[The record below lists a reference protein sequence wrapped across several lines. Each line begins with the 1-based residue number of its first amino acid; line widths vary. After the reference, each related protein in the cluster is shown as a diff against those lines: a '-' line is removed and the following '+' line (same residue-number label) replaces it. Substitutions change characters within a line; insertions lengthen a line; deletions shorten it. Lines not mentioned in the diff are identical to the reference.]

1 MSSFAHSLF
10 LRVLKAWSQ
19 GDLSTALLLAK
30 DVAATEPEHIV
41 YREAAIYLERV
52 QREGKQNV
60 YVSPEGFG
68 AFVRSGGNIGLYT
81 NTSDLLRNVY
91 EEYASFS
98 LLDVGVGD
106 GLALLPAL
114 LDNVHQNVA
123 HQLDVIEPSAAMLT
137 NTRSQL
143 DARNIK
149 HRAFNG
155 TLQDHIQQAPFGPMH
170 WDVVQATYSLQSIL
184 PGERP
189 ALLQWLGQHTQRLL
203 IAEFDAPNFDNDL
216 LSHARVRYF
225 IERYQQG
232 LAEYDAVSDGDVV
245 KQGFLMPVFFGGFD
259 SSEARTNWEMP
270 IDNWVELLKDAGFT
284 KVETQLIYPYWW
296 AKAYLIDAQ

>member
-10 LRVLKAWSQ
+10 LRVLKAWGE
-19 GDLSTALLLAK
+19 GDLNTALLLAK
-30 DVAATEPEHIV
+30 DVAATEPDHIV
-41 YREAAIYLERV
+41 YREAAVYLERV

-68 AFVRSGGNIGLYT
+68 AFIRGGGNVPLYT
-81 NTSDLLRNVY
+81 NTSDVLRDVY

-114 LDNVHQNVA
+114 TDNA
-123 HQLDVIEPSAAMLT
+123 HQLDVIEPSIAMLT

-143 DARNIK
+143 DGRNVK

-155 TLQDHIQQAPFGPMH
+155 TLQDHIKQAPFGEMH
-170 WDVVQATYSLQSIL
+170 WDVAQATYSLQSV
-184 PGERP
+184 PPAERP
-189 ALLQWLGQHTQRLL
+189 AMLQWLGQHTQRLV
-203 IAEFDAPNFDNDL
+203 IAEFDAPNFDGDV
-216 LSHARVRYF
+216 LSHERVRYF
-225 IERYQQG
+225 IERYEKG
-232 LAEYDAVSDGDVV
+232 LAEYDEANIASNGDVV

-259 SSEARTNWEMP
+259 TSAARTNWEMP

-284 KVETQLIYPYWW
+284 KVETKLIYPYWW

>member
-10 LRVLKAWSQ
+10 LRVLKAWGE
-19 GDLSTALLLAK
+19 GDLATALLLAK
-30 DVAATEPEHIV
+30 DVAATEPDNV
-41 YREAAIYLERV
+41 LYREAAVYLERV

-68 AFVRSGGNIGLYT
+68 AFIRGGGNIGLYT
-81 NTSDLLRNVY
+81 NTSDLLRDVY

-114 LDNVHQNVA
+114 TDNV

-137 NTRSQL
+137 NTRGHL
-143 DARNIK
+143 AARNIN

-155 TLQDHIQQAPFGPMH
+155 TLQDHIQQAPFGMMH
-170 WDVVQATYSLQSIL
+170 WDVTQATFSLQSIL

-189 ALLQWLGQHTQRLL
+189 ALLQWLGQHTQRLV

-225 IERYQQG
+225 IERYQKG
-232 LAEYDAVSDGDVV
+232 LAEYDKATDGDVV
-245 KQGFLMPVFFGGFD
+245 KQGF
-259 SSEARTNWEMP
+259 
-270 IDNWVELLKDAGFT
+270 
-284 KVETQLIYPYWW
+284 
-296 AKAYLIDAQ
+296 

>member
-10 LRVLKAWSQ
+10 LRVLRAWGE

-30 DVAATEPEHIV
+30 DVATTEPEHIV
-41 YREAAIYLERV
+41 YREAAVYLERV

-68 AFVRSGGNIGLYT
+68 AFIRGGGNIGLYS
-81 NTSDLLRNVY
+81 NTSDLLRDVY

-114 LDNVHQNVA
+114 IENV
-123 HQLDVIEPSAAMLT
+123 HQLDVIEPSTAMLA
-137 NTRSQL
+137 NMHGELQ
-143 DARNIK
+143 ARNMK
-149 HRAFNG
+149 HRTFNG
-155 TLQDHIQQAPFGPMH
+155 TLQDHIQQSPFGEMR
-170 WDVVQATYSLQSIL
+170 WDVAQATYSLQSIH
-184 PGERP
+184 PSERP
-189 ALLQWLGQHTQRLL
+189 AMLQWLGQHTQRLL
-203 IAEFDAPNFDNDL
+203 IAEFDAPDFDGDLFDNE
-216 LSHARVRYF
+216 RVRYF
-225 IERYQQG
+225 IERYKKG
-232 LAEYDAVSDGDVV
+232 LAEYDEANVASNGEGV

-259 SSEARTNWEMP
+259 LSAARTNWEMP

-284 KVETQLIYPYWW
+284 KVETKLIYPYWW